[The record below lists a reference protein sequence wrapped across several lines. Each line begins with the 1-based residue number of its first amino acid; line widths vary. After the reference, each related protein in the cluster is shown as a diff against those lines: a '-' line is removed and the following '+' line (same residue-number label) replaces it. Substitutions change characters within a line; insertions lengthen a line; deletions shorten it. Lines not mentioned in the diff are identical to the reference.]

1 MQELIFKFFN
11 IIYYEIS
18 KMWFFTL
25 VSILIAAIIK
35 TYQLDLKIRFL
46 IQKKIKTGIFFATFA
61 GLVSPLCSCGILPIA
76 ISLIAAGVPLP
87 PVTSLLFTS
96 PAMGPE
102 ALVLTYGG
110 LGVKYATIK
119 LIFSFVFGIAT
130 GFIFLFLQKLNFY
143 SNDAIRLKPVYD
155 DKGELLPAYQI
166 ACANDISI
174 KTMNVIPRESRLRFF
189 LDRFYDMAIFI
200 GGLTF
205 FAIVIEALIN
215 VLLNQNIL
223 KAILSYEGFL
233 SVFLTALI
241 GGLIPLNQIAFVPI
255 AKGLLS
261 LGASDGVIVT
271 LMFAGPTISIPSM
284 IVLYKMFKK
293 RVFLTYIG
301 IAFLFSLLSGLI
313 FWLFSGIW

>member
-1 MQELIFKFFN
+1 MQELLSKFFN
-11 IIYYEIS
+11 IIYLEIS
-18 KMWFFTL
+18 KMWYFTL
-25 VSILIAAIIK
+25 FSIIVASLIK

-46 IQKKIKTGIFFATFA
+46 IQKKIKTGILFATFA

-87 PVTSLLFTS
+87 PVTALLFTS

-110 LGVKYATIK
+110 LGLKFALIK
-119 LIFSFVFGIAT
+119 LVLATVFGIAI

-155 DKGELLPAYQI
+155 ENGELLPSYQI

-174 KTMNVIPRESRLRFF
+174 KTMNVIPRENRWRFF
-189 LDRFYDMAIFI
+189 LDRFYDMSIFI
-200 GGLTF
+200 GGLTLL
-205 FAIVIEALIN
+205 AIVIEAIIHTF
-215 VLLNQNIL
+215 LNQNIL
-223 KAILSYEGFL
+223 RSILSYQGL
-233 SVFLTALI
+233 GSVLITALI

-255 AKGLLS
+255 AKGLIS

-284 IVLYKMFKK
+284 IVLFKMFKM
-293 RVFLTYIG
+293 RVFLTFLIS
-301 IAFLFSLLSGLI
+301 AFLFSFLAGVI
-313 FWLFSGIW
+313 FLVI